1 MGQSIDK
8 QTLKAL
14 REKRKVTIIRARET
28 MKANNAIIKKI
39 REQLASEPKTVPEIA
54 QALGL
59 ETAKVLLFISGLKKY
74 GEVAEGPKEG
84 DYFKYQ
90 LAQK

>member
-1 MGQSIDK
+1 MGQTIDK

-14 REKRKVTIIRARET
+14 REKRKAFITRARENI
-28 MKANNAIIKKI
+28 KANNAIIKKI
-39 REQLASEPKTVPEIA
+39 REQLATEPKTVPEIA
-54 QALGL
+54 QALEM
-59 ETAKVLLFISGLKKY
+59 ETAKVLRFISGLKKY

>member
-8 QTLKAL
+8 QTMKVL
-14 REKRKVTIIRARET
+14 REKRKVFIARARENI
-28 MKANNAIIKKI
+28 KANNAIIKKI

-54 QALGL
+54 QALGM

>member
-1 MGQSIDK
+1 MASSIDK

-14 REKRKVTIIRARET
+14 REKRKVFIARAREN

-90 LAQK
+90 LAQN

>member
-1 MGQSIDK
+1 MASSIDK

-14 REKRKVTIIRARET
+14 REKRKVFIARARES

-54 QALGL
+54 QALGM

-90 LAQK
+90 LAQN